1 MSHMT
6 TNYLNP
12 TSGFFEQAH
21 GQHGRIFVDAGNV
34 SPKDNQHYFF
44 FHEYSVAALGTEVV
58 KVVITGDT
66 VMESFIIKIMSGT
79 ARVEIVSGGTE
90 GGTFSQTVPVFP
102 VNSMSTAPVRAST
115 TTITSG
121 GTVTGGTTLDLFLV
135 NTGDNVNQSV
145 GISVGENF
153 QIGFPAGT
161 YYIRVTNTGNSTSTG
176 LIKALWHEL

>member
-12 TSGFFEQAH
+12 VSGFFEQVH
-21 GQHGRIFVDAGNV
+21 GLHGRIFVDAGNI
-34 SPKDNQHYFF
+34 SPPDNKHYFM
-44 FHEYSVAALGTEVV
+44 FHEYSVSSNGTEVV

-66 VMESFIIKIMSGT
+66 VMESFIIKVMAGT

-90 GGTFSQTVPVFP
+90 GGTFSQSVPVFP
-102 VNSMSTAPVRAST
+102 TNTMSTAAPRAST
-115 TTITSG
+115 TTVQSG

-135 NTGDNVNQSV
+135 NTGDNAHQSV
-145 GISVGENF
+145 GVSVGETF

-161 YYIRVTNTGNSTSTG
+161 YYIRVTNTDNSASSG

>member
-12 TSGFFEQAH
+12 ISGFFEQAH
-21 GQHGRIFVDAGNV
+21 GQHGRIFVDAGNF
-34 SPKDNQHYFF
+34 SPTDSQHYFM
-44 FHEYSVAALGTEVV
+44 FHEYSVVASGTEVV

-66 VMESFIIKIMSGT
+66 VMESFVIKVMAGT

-102 VNSMSTAPVRAST
+102 VNGMSTAPVRAST
-115 TTITSG
+115 TTVTSG
-121 GTVTGGTTLDLFLV
+121 GTLTGGTTLDLFLV
-135 NTGDNVNQSV
+135 NTGDNVNQSTGV
-145 GISVGENF
+145 SVGENF

-161 YYIRVTNTGNSTSTG
+161 YYIRVVNTDNSASYG

>member
-12 TSGFFEQAH
+12 VSGFFEQAH
-21 GQHGRIFVDAGNV
+21 GQHGRIFVDVGNV

-44 FHEYSVAALGTEVV
+44 FHEYSVPASGTEVV

-66 VMESFIIKIMSGT
+66 VMESFIIKIMAGT

-90 GGTFSQTVPVFP
+90 GGTFSQAVPIFP
-102 VNSMSTAPVRAST
+102 VNGMSTAPVRAST
-115 TTITSG
+115 TTVTSG
-121 GTVTGGTTLDLFLV
+121 GTITGGTTLDLFLV

-161 YYIRVTNTGNSTSTG
+161 YYIRVTNTDNSTSSG